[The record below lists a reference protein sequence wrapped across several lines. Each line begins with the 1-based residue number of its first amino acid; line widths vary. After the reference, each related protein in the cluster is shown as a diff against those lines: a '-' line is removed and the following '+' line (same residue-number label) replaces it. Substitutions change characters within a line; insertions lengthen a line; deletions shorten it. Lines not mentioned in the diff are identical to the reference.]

1 MRTLLAILFSL
12 ILVAMLA
19 MSIAASMDRGL
30 FEAGAELWPHLW
42 FKATLLDAYLGFII
56 FYLWVAY
63 KERRTTSRI
72 LWFILIMGLGN
83 MAAAV
88 YVLLQLYRMKPGES
102 VEALLTRRAN

>member
-1 MRTLLAILFSL
+1 MRTLLAIIFSL

-19 MSIAASMDRGL
+19 MTITASMDRGL
-30 FEAGAELWPHLW
+30 FDAGAELWPHLW

-63 KERRTTSRI
+63 KERRTASRI

-83 MAAAV
+83 MAAAA
-88 YVLLQLYRMKPGES
+88 YVLLKIYRLKPGES
-102 VEALLTRRAN
+102 VEALLTGRVN